1 MNFLFRETYWAG
13 ILILAG
19 ILLVLR
25 NVFKLDIPVMG
36 VIFPVII
43 ISWGIN
49 ILMGSKPFFDIETNV
64 VFHNGQTTTV
74 HGRSQHNVAF
84 GKGDYDLRNIQVTT
98 ENVRVDV
105 DAVFSTASVRID
117 PRVPT
122 RVKASSVFGSARLPD
137 GSMVSFGDRTYYTKA
152 YREGS
157 PYVDVR
163 ADVVFGEMRIIEDS
177 VTTVNSSPASNDD
190 NDENSDDD

>member
-43 ISWGIN
+43 ISWGVN
-49 ILMGSKPFFDIETNV
+49 ILMGSKPFFDVNTNV
-64 VFHNGQTTTV
+64 VFHSGQTTTV
-74 HGRSQHNVAF
+74 HGRSQHSVSF

-98 ENVRVDV
+98 ETVRVDV
-105 DAVFSTASVRID
+105 DAVFSTASVRVD

-157 PYVDVR
+157 PFVDVR

-177 VTTVNSSPASNDD
+177 VTSVNSSPTPNDD
-190 NDENSDDD
+190 DEDRDED